1 MDYNGIMIE
10 LRLRALILLAK
21 DLFWYWGISSDVS
34 KRKKAKSDSRIPSL
48 RKNDN
53 SFKTFTL
60 CIVNIVQW
68 HSIYGTV
75 KSRVHTNT
83 YTLQNSICTICYVT
97 FKTNNSTDQRL
108 TQPGPCIIPWG
119 SDGASTVSS
128 RAPKFTQHGLLL
140 RYNVLRNTPTSPNV
154 SAAELWKSNSQYW
167 MLWEIG
173 VSCFD
178 DWTQF
183 RLSTDLNLFN
193 QKGEAHDSI
202 NRDPALK

>member
-1 MDYNGIMIE
+1 M
-10 LRLRALILLAK
+10 
-21 DLFWYWGISSDVS
+21 
-34 KRKKAKSDSRIPSL
+34 PSL

-60 CIVNIVQW
+60 CIMHIVQW

-83 YTLQNSICTICYVT
+83 YTLQNSICTICYNI

-202 NRDPALK
+202 NQDPALKSFFGGNPFCWKRVCQNFSFSRV

>member
-1 MDYNGIMIE
+1 MAM
-10 LRLRALILLAK
+10 AMAM
-21 DLFWYWGISSDVS
+21 
-34 KRKKAKSDSRIPSL
+34 AM
-48 RKNDN
+48 
-53 SFKTFTL
+53 
-60 CIVNIVQW
+60 
-68 HSIYGTV
+68 
-75 KSRVHTNT
+75 SRVHTIT
-83 YTLQNSICTICYVT
+83 YTLHKQYLCYLLQHIQNQQQHWSKADAAWTMYNT
-97 FKTNNSTDQRL
+97 LRQR
-108 TQPGPCIIPWG
+108 W
-119 SDGASTVSS
+119 DGASTVSS

-202 NRDPALK
+202 NQDPALKSFFGGNPFCWKRVCQNV

>member
-1 MDYNGIMIE
+1 M
-10 LRLRALILLAK
+10 
-21 DLFWYWGISSDVS
+21 
-34 KRKKAKSDSRIPSL
+34 
-48 RKNDN
+48 
-53 SFKTFTL
+53 
-60 CIVNIVQW
+60 QW
-68 HSIYGTV
+68 HSIYGTA

-83 YTLQNSICTICYVT
+83 YTLHKQYLFYLLQNI
-97 FKTNNSTDQRL
+97 FKTNNSSDQRL
-108 TQPGPCIIPWG
+108 TQLGPCIIPWG

-128 RAPKFTQHGLLL
+128 RAPKFPQHGLLL

-202 NRDPALK
+202 NQDPALKSCFGGNPFCWKTVCQNV

>member
-1 MDYNGIMIE
+1 M
-10 LRLRALILLAK
+10 AP
-21 DLFWYWGISSDVS
+21 
-34 KRKKAKSDSRIPSL
+34 PSL
-48 RKNDN
+48 
-53 SFKTFTL
+53 
-60 CIVNIVQW
+60 Q
-68 HSIYGTV
+68 
-75 KSRVHTNT
+75 
-83 YTLQNSICTICYVT
+83 YTQIHYTNSICAICYNI

-108 TQPGPCIIPWG
+108 TQPGRCIIPWG

-128 RAPKFTQHGLLL
+128 RAPKFPQHGLLL

-202 NRDPALK
+202 NQDPLKSFFGGNPFCWKTVCQNV